1 MTRTRALQPYLRH
14 IHLPSNAASATFPS
28 YCVAAAIQARL
39 QRAQLDFKAA
49 PPSSLR
55 SSSPPPP
62 ALVTFT
68 PTPTYTLGRRQHSSS
83 RSKPT
88 SSPSSSSSST
98 PSRLLTLPP
107 ELQALARP
115 LHLQHVTRN
124 TTPCDPVVLRSERGG
139 LTTYHGPGQLV
150 VWPVVDL
157 KGGGGGGGSSN
168 DNIPSTTTTTTT
180 TSHRC
185 HRHRPLGV
193 REYANLLQDVT
204 VAVLGRLWGLAGATT
219 CDPGV
224 WVAGRKVAAMGVHLR
239 RHVTGLG
246 VALNLST
253 PVTSSG
259 GGDGDGVPADA
270 EPASNPW
277 LRFVPCGLEG
287 KHVTSVAE
295 ELRLGGGNA
304 NHALRGG
311 GGGGGGGGPDPLAAA
326 DAGRAVAAAWADEFA
341 ARISSSIVDPDAG
354 LAVLT
359 VGDDEVQQ
367 LVADVADEARLIE
380 EESRLWPARPN
391 LDSPRI

>member
-1 MTRTRALQPYLRH
+1 MTRTRTLQPYLRH
-14 IHLPSNAASATFPS
+14 IHLPSDAASATFPT

-49 PPSSLR
+49 PSSPD
-55 SSSPPPP
+55 SSPPPP
-62 ALVTFT
+62 TLVTFT

-83 RSKPT
+83 HGKPT
-88 SSPSSSSSST
+88 SPPSLPTPSSRFLIL
-98 PSRLLTLPP
+98 PS

-115 LHLQHVTRN
+115 LHLQHA
-124 TTPCDPVVLRSERGG
+124 TPSPPPSYDDPVVLRTERGG

-150 VWPVVDL
+150 MWPVIDL
-157 KGGGGGGGSSN
+157 KGGGSGN
-168 DNIPSTTTTTTT
+168 LPSPTTTTIKHTG
-180 TSHRC
+180 SR
-185 HRHRPLGV
+185 RHRPFGV
-193 REYANLLQDVT
+193 RQYAELLQDVT
-204 VAVLGRLWGLAGATT
+204 AVVLARLWGLAGTTT

-253 PVTSSG
+253 PVTSPGDG
-259 GGDGDGVPADA
+259 GGGSPVAATDA
-270 EPASNPW
+270 ELLASNPW

-295 ELRLGGGNA
+295 ELRLGGRSGC
-304 NHALRGG
+304 
-311 GGGGGGGGPDPLAAA
+311 GPDPLDPA
-326 DAGRAVAAAWADEFA
+326 DAGRAVATAWADEFA
-341 ARISSSIVDPDAG
+341 ARIIGGSSTVDADAG
-354 LAVLT
+354 PAVQT

-380 EESRLWPARPN
+380 EESRLWPARPD
-391 LDSPRI
+391 LDSART